1 MVHSK
6 VHRITFPLLF
16 QWFLCTVQAK
26 RPCLGC
32 IEFAPGTDRPDL
44 GDRIE
49 KGWPTVPMEPEFCAA
64 MASFGAKR
72 LKRDSTAVVFLK
84 AYSRR
89 KADESFVP
97 SAQQGWGRML
107 PV

>member
-1 MVHSK
+1 MHSK

-26 RPCLGC
+26 RPCVGC
-32 IEFAPGTDRPDL
+32 IEFAPRTDRPDL

-49 KGWPTVPMEPEFCAA
+49 KRRPTVPREPEYCAA
-64 MASFGAKR
+64 MSTFGAKR
-72 LKRDSTAVVFLK
+72 PKRDSTAV

-89 KADESFVP
+89 TTDEPFVP
-97 SAQQGWGRML
+97 SAQHGWGGML